1 MTPAHY
7 YNPTPKHPVQLEQQ
21 TERLKR
27 EVERMKTETMKGKC
41 K

>member
-1 MTPAHY
+1 MTPRHY
-7 YNPTPKHPVQLEQQ
+7 YNPIPPHPVQLEQQ

-27 EVERMKTETMKGKC
+27 EVERMKTETMKGKG